1 MRIPRHITTYLKSLA
16 RGVVSSSRRYV
27 RLSPNR
33 RGRIYFLDKKK
44 RSVFWVQ
51 SRNRIDSKVADQI
64 YTLHEYRLDC
74 FARFDDLKRTYRTI
88 IETGKTPLIV
98 DCGANIGLS
107 ARFLSDEF
115 PEARIIA
122 IEPDTAN
129 CDAARVNCSG
139 REHVTI
145 RHNAVGSTRGLVSIA
160 DPGAD
165 PWSYR
170 TVRDRSDANIEVV
183 KVDDIFDSEMDSLP
197 FIVKVD
203 IEGFEQDLFAA
214 NTEWVQR
221 TPLLIVETH
230 DRLLPGE
237 ANSRAFLQAISA
249 SPRDFEH
256 RGENVF
262 SFRNPTSDAP

>member
-1 MRIPRHITTYLKSLA
+1 MRIPRHISTYLKSITQ
-16 RGVVSSSRRYV
+16 GVASSSVRYV

-33 RGRIYFLDKKK
+33 TGWLYFFDKKK
-44 RSVFWVQ
+44 RSIFRVH
-51 SRNRIDSKVADQI
+51 SRNKIDSRVADQI
-64 YTLHEYRLDC
+64 YTLHQYRLDC
-74 FARFDDLKRTYRTI
+74 FARYDDLKRTYRTI
-88 IETGKTPLIV
+88 IEAGKTPLII

-107 ARFLSDEF
+107 TRFLSDEF
-115 PEARIIA
+115 PGARIIA

-129 CDAARVNCSG
+129 CDAARLNCS
-139 REHVTI
+139 ECDHVTI
-145 RHNAVGSTRGLVSIA
+145 RHSAVGSTSGLVFIA
-160 DPGAD
+160 NPGAD
-165 PWSYR
+165 PWGFR
-170 TVRDRSDANIEVV
+170 TVRDHPEANIEVV
-183 KVDDIFDSEMDSLP
+183 GISDLFESEVDSAP

-214 NTEWVQR
+214 DTEWVRR

-230 DRLLPGE
+230 DWLLPGT
-237 ANSRAFLQAISA
+237 ANSRGFLQAISA